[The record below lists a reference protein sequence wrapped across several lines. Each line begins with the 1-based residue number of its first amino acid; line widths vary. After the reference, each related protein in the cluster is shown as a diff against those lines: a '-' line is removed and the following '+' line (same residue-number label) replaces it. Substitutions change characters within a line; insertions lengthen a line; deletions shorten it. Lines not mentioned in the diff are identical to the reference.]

1 MIEDLFAY
9 NKSALDVPEVQDLI
23 NRCKHVESINT
34 KLFNQI
40 KDMKN
45 TAESLVV
52 IAFSIC
58 ELRDVWRK
66 KFGLPTKCEGEKET
80 L

>member
-9 NKSALDVPEVQDLI
+9 NKSALDIPEVQDLI

-45 TAESLVV
+45 DASSMINL
-52 IAFSIC
+52 AFSDLQI
-58 ELRDVWRK
+58 RNHWRGK
-66 KFGLPTKCEGEKET
+66 LGIAIQEKET

>member
-9 NKSALDVPEVQDLI
+9 NKSALDIPEVQDLI

-58 ELRDVWRK
+58 
-66 KFGLPTKCEGEKET
+66 
-80 L
+80 